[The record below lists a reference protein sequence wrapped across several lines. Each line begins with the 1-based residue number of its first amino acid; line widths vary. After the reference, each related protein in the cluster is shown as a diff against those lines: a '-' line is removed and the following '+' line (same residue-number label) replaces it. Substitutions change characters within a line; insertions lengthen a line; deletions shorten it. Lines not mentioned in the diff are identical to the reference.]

1 MPDVELFKINPDQRK
16 KTIEKLI
23 ESSSPT
29 HAFFLILILSAIVTT
44 FGIVLDNIAI
54 IIGGMLI
61 SPLLSPILAI
71 SMGIVMADPK
81 LIFRS
86 LRVLLIAIIYVVAIS
101 LVFVFFVVNKELNQ
115 EILSRAHPNLIYFG
129 VALASGI
136 AAAFAFAKEEFSERI
151 VGVAV
156 AIALLP
162 PLSVIGIGIAY
173 LNLEVL
179 SGSLSLFLL
188 NLFGILLG
196 SLIVFSLLRF
206 YPEKKV
212 VHQELKQEEKEF
224 EKVKNHNHTAGQ

>member
-1 MPDVELFKINPDQRK
+1 MQSIELFKIKPEQKK

-29 HAFFLILILSAIVTT
+29 YAFFLILVLSAGITT
-44 FGIVLDNIAI
+44 FGIVLDNTAI
-54 IIGGMLI
+54 VIGGMLV

-71 SMGIVMADPK
+71 SMGIVMADSK

-86 LRVLLIAIIYVVAIS
+86 LKILLFAIIYVVVIS
-101 LVFVFFVVNKELNQ
+101 LVFAFFVVNKELNQ

-129 VALASGI
+129 VAFASGI
-136 AAAFAFAKEEFSERI
+136 AAAFALAKEEFSERM

-173 LNLEVL
+173 LNLEIL
-179 SGSLSLFLL
+179 SGALALFLL
-188 NLFGILLG
+188 NLFGVLLG
-196 SLIVFSLLRF
+196 SLIIFSLLKF
-206 YPEKKV
+206 YPVKNVAHK
-212 VHQELKQEEKEF
+212 ELKEEEQEF
-224 EKVKNHNHTAGQ
+224 EKVKNHNHDS